1 MFYLSKI
8 FNRKLSIKFILNLLS
23 YIITWIS
30 QFKTYSFKISSFNKL
45 ILRLELSYNF
55 NIFDLKDRLQ
65 HFLESLTQGPQV
77 KKFLHTSLSGRFK
90 LPYCEIYWQRI
101 LNPLMQ
107 PLLNNSNN
115 TENSFIL
122 PWNLSFNFYPLVK
135 HWLLR

>member
-77 KKFLHTSLSGRFK
+77 K
-90 LPYCEIYWQRI
+90 
-101 LNPLMQ
+101 
-107 PLLNNSNN
+107 
-115 TENSFIL
+115 
-122 PWNLSFNFYPLVK
+122 NFFTHL
-135 HWLLR
+135 